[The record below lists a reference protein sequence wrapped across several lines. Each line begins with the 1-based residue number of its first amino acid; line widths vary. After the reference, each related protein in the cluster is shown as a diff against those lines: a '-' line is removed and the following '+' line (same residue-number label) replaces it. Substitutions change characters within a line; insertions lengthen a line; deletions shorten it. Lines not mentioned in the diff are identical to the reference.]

1 MSRGHYGWMTS
12 NKDIPPHF
20 YGPLIETT
28 VRLVTWNVWGL
39 YGPWQ
44 QREAAIIAT
53 LANARPDIVVLAES
67 WARGEDSQCSR
78 LAGPLGLPH
87 YAFSGVPAQEDDSAL
102 SGVAVMARWPITAKA
117 STSFGG
123 LRVQKAELSGPRG
136 PIQVCGVVMDA
147 WWLDESQQRQE
158 SVRRLLTDL
167 HASQDDRT
175 PLVVCGDFNADP
187 DSDEIRMMTGRAAA
201 PVPGLSFYDAWE
213 VASRAGRGCTWSN
226 SNPWAT
232 QLLWPDRRIDYILT
246 AAPRRGGA
254 GHPLAAALLGTR
266 PVSGTYA
273 SDHFAVQADVRY

>member
-1 MSRGHYGWMTS
+1 MTR

-28 VRLVTWNVWGL
+28 VRIVTWNVWGL

-44 QREAAIIAT
+44 QREAAIITT

-78 LAGPLGLPH
+78 LSGPLGLPH

-102 SGVAVMARWPITAKA
+102 SGVAVMSRWPISAKA

-123 LRVQKAELSGPRG
+123 LRVQQAELSGPRG

-213 VASRAGRGCTWSN
+213 VAGHAGRGCTWSN

-246 AAPRRGGA
+246 AAPRRGGT